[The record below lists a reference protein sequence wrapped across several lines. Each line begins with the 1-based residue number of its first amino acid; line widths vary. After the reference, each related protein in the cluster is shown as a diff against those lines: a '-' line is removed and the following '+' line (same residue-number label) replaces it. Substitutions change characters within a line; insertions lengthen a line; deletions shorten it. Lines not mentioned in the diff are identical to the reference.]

1 MRPVATGLF
10 APVFLDNSTS
20 SVVNRDCDCGLHS
33 LLIVIYTRPQP
44 TLIYSNDVH
53 HHPTIPPSPLGQAE
67 QQHIIAMQTP
77 LHRRFHP
84 PATRIQSQNHDRLR
98 PTVPFFMIHALPGLH
113 GRQHRV
119 PQASGSRGKKSREI
133 DPKQTRIIHDDEA
146 GREVHSAEVR
156 YDICECVRGVAQTQA
171 FSRSTSANKKRQK
184 PNPCG
189 RSLFA

>member
-1 MRPVATGLF
+1 MTSDLDLLQLISPSAETLLLARPCVLSNVRPVATGLF

-20 SVVNRDCDCGLHS
+20 SVVNRDCDCRLHS

-67 QQHIIAMQTP
+67 QEHIIAMQTP

-133 DPKQTRIIHDDEA
+133 D
-146 GREVHSAEVR
+146 
-156 YDICECVRGVAQTQA
+156 QA
-171 FSRSTSANKKRQK
+171 DANHPR
-184 PNPCG
+184 
-189 RSLFA
+189 